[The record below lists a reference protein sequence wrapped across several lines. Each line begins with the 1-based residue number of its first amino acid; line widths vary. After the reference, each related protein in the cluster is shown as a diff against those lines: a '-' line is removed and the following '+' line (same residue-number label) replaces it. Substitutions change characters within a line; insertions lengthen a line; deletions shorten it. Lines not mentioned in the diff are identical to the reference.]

1 MLAETEALIACL
13 VDIER
18 SVRRAGWDQ
27 PVRLFSLVSSQVL
40 LESQPHL
47 EEALGLSRD
56 VAEDHLSAI
65 EQDEFHSGLD
75 LGEALA
81 RIAWPEL
88 VLGCAVA
95 VERRV
100 LPEGA
105 EISAELTGAELVK
118 EVASH
123 PDARD
128 VRLVSGVTRS
138 GAEYGLVR
146 VRDDESGLVS
156 APNLLPGLTRA
167 LLSTFDA

>member
-18 SVRRAGWDQ
+18 SVRQAGWDQ
-27 PVRLFSLVSSQVL
+27 PVRLFSLVSSRVL

-56 VAEDHLSAI
+56 VLSAI

-100 LPEGA
+100 LPEGVQIPA
-105 EISAELTGAELVK
+105 GMTGSELVN
-118 EVASH
+118 EVAGH

-128 VRLVSGVTRS
+128 VRLIAGVTRS

-146 VRDDESGLVS
+146 VRDDESDLVS

>member
-1 MLAETEALIACL
+1 MLAETEALVACL

-18 SVRRAGWDQ
+18 SVLKAGWDQ
-27 PVRLFSLVSSQVL
+27 PVRLFSLVSSRTL
-40 LESQPHL
+40 LESEPHL

-56 VAEDHLSAI
+56 MPEDHLSAI
-65 EQDEFHSGLD
+65 EQDEFHAGLD

-88 VLGCAVA
+88 VIGCAVA

-100 LPEGA
+100 LPDGTQIA
-105 EISAELTGAELVK
+105 NDLTGAELV
-118 EVASH
+118 EHVAKH

-128 VRLVSGVTRS
+128 VRLIAGVTRS
-138 GAEYGLVR
+138 GCEYGIVR
-146 VRDDESGLVS
+146 VRDEESDLVA